1 MACVRTTWTM
11 ALIRIFYCI
20 CDRLFNLWKIFSF
33 LRGKWVQVSPSLC
46 LGFYFIRC
54 QTQLIFSPRCPSK
67 CSCWRMS
74 MFSLYLSS
82 GPMLLHSPIEISCT
96 FYLVPAARE
105 NIIIN
110 KELVWD
116 FWSIPTNC
124 NALESS
130 PSHLLFK
137 LTLKMLV
144 DTTRTY
150 LRPLESLI
158 FPFGSYWLVKNRLH
172 NHVTHS
178 MIREIEFAWKLFSS
192 LFAQ

>member
-1 MACVRTTWTM
+1 MAYVRTAWTM
-11 ALIRIFYCI
+11 ALMRIFYFVY
-20 CDRLFNLWKIFSF
+20 DSNLSFHPLTFSNGLFYLRKIFSF
-33 LRGKWVQVSPSLC
+33 LSGKWVWVSLSICP
-46 LGFYFIRC
+46 GFYFIRC

-74 MFSLYLSS
+74 MFSLYSSS
-82 GPMLLHSPIEISCT
+82 GPMLLHIPIEISCI

-130 PSHLLFK
+130 PSHLFFK
-137 LTLKMLV
+137 LTWRCLL
-144 DTTRTY
+144 TQQEYTC
-150 LRPLESLI
+150 PL
-158 FPFGSYWLVKNRLH
+158 P
-172 NHVTHS
+172 
-178 MIREIEFAWKLFSS
+178 
-192 LFAQ
+192 

>member
-1 MACVRTTWTM
+1 MAYVQTAWTV
-11 ALIRIFYCI
+11 ALMRIFCCG
-20 CDRLFNLWKIFSF
+20 CDSNLSFHPLTFSNGLFYLWKIFSF
-33 LRGKWVQVSPSLC
+33 LSGKWVWVSLSICP
-46 LGFYFIRC
+46 GFYFIRC

-158 FPFGSYWLVKNRLH
+158 FPFGSVLISK
-172 NHVTHS
+172 
-178 MIREIEFAWKLFSS
+178 K
-192 LFAQ
+192 